1 VIALTGDGG
10 FDMLMGKF
18 LTAVQH
24 KLPVKVVVSTIQ
36 RLARSRWRPRASV
49 SCRSAGHPAELM
61 SALAEAFTIE
71 GPAIVD
77 SVVVADEM
85 PNLPHVNLERVKH
98 FALAT
103 MKPCSP

>member
-36 RLARSRWRPRASV
+36 RLA
-49 SCRSAGHPAELM
+49 
-61 SALAEAFTIE
+61 
-71 GPAIVD
+71 
-77 SVVVADEM
+77 
-85 PNLPHVNLERVKH
+85 
-98 FALAT
+98 
-103 MKPCSP
+103 

>member
-1 VIALTGDGG
+1 
-10 FDMLMGKF
+10 
-18 LTAVQH
+18 
-24 KLPVKVVVSTIQ
+24 
-36 RLARSRWRPRASV
+36 
-49 SCRSAGHPAELM
+49 M
-61 SALAEAFTIE
+61 SALADAFTIE

-77 SVVVADEM
+77 AVVIADEM